1 MKVKLII
8 EISGVMKDHEGE
20 ALDWIGDEI
29 EESICDRETWFADP
43 SIFLRVLK
51 VEELDG

>member
-8 EISGVMKDHEGE
+8 EISGVMEDYEGE

-29 EESICDRETWFADP
+29 EKYCDPISLSNYKGKWV
-43 SIFLRVLK
+43 VLFSHPR
-51 VEELDG
+51 

>member
-8 EISGVMKDHEGE
+8 EISGVMEDYEGE

-29 EESICDRETWFADP
+29 EKYCDPNAEV
-43 SIFLRVLK
+43 IFW
-51 VEELDG
+51 EEGDTL